1 MATRYKS
8 YDSCSST
15 SSSID
20 LSPSSSSSA
29 KPKPSF
35 SKALV
40 KSNPS
45 DVPQGC
51 RSRTKPTT
59 APHHNLTSMV
69 KRLVD
74 GKSNNTGMGPLLIPS
89 DVLAEGLKKSA
100 RKGTALTALQRKLFG
115 NGSADKERSKKEV
128 RALTEAKGNTRT
140 LAMVLRS
147 ERELLTANKELET
160 DIAVL
165 KLQLQDKNIE
175 AEKLKDLC
183 LKQREEIK
191 SLKSAVLF
199 PDTMNSQLQEL
210 VETQGSELTQAKQ
223 LIPTLQRQVT
233 SLTEQLQCLA
243 LDLHQMKAD
252 KYCTEACHQRHGSS
266 SPMTPGFDGDEHSDS
281 LEFSSGDPTAPGSP
295 SDLVLEDLNPCLT
308 PYYVKTKSKIQ
319 IAIRIQVEEDAGQP
333 GHIWS
338 DKRLIVFDDLSSRK
352 LPWAREVKQ
361 TSAAENCKHALYLL
375 KDQTKMSS
383 RDISCA
389 TVLFVELTR
398 LITWLRDRCSVLFIR
413 SAQLSSSPQAMPLLV
428 AVLII

>member
-1 MATRYKS
+1 MATRYNS

-20 LSPSSSSSA
+20 LSASSSSSG

-69 KRLVD
+69 KRLVG
-74 GKSNNTGMGPLLIPS
+74 GKPKNTGAGPLLIPS

-128 RALTEAKGNTRT
+128 RALTEVKGNTRT

-147 ERELLTANKELET
+147 ERELLTANKQLET
-160 DIAVL
+160 DIALL

-191 SLKSAVLF
+191 SLKSAFLF
-199 PDTMNSQLQEL
+199 PDTMNSQLQE
-210 VETQGSELTQAKQ
+210 VVKTQGSELTQAKQ

-252 KYCTEACHQRHGSS
+252 KYCAEACHQRHRSS
-266 SPMTPGFDGDEHSDS
+266 SPLTPGFDGDEHSDS

-308 PYYVKTKSKIQ
+308 PYYVKTKSKEFDEIGGYYSTHNG
-319 IAIRIQVEEDAGQP
+319 ALHENNKQP
-333 GHIWS
+333 FNGMDS
-338 DKRLIVFDDLSSRK
+338 YRLLSGFK
-352 LPWAREVKQ
+352 
-361 TSAAENCKHALYLL
+361 
-375 KDQTKMSS
+375 
-383 RDISCA
+383 
-389 TVLFVELTR
+389 
-398 LITWLRDRCSVLFIR
+398 
-413 SAQLSSSPQAMPLLV
+413 
-428 AVLII
+428 